1 MKKNIYRNLRGFT
14 MNCILFHVP
23 HSSSKIPTQYWDI
36 CIKDKQYI
44 KSTNVFLI
52 DYLTD
57 KLILNKCHKL
67 VFKYSRLFCDIE
79 KFKDDSKEIM
89 SKKRMGV
96 IYTRDCNN
104 TITIPNKN
112 YKS

>member
-1 MKKNIYRNLRGFT
+1 MNIISCSTF
-14 MNCILFHVP
+14 FF
-23 HSSSKIPTQYWDI
+23 KIPKKYWNI

-44 KSTNVFLI
+44 KSTNAFFC

-57 KLILNKCHKL
+57 KLIPNKCHKL

-89 SKKRMGV
+89 SKKGMGV
-96 IYTRDCNN
+96 IYTKDCNN
-104 TITIPNKN
+104 TVAIPNKN
-112 YKS
+112 YKRTHTMINIIIN

>member
-1 MKKNIYRNLRGFT
+1 MIKNIYRNLSGFT
-14 MNCILFHVP
+14 MNCILFHIP
-23 HSSSKIPTQYWDI
+23 YSSSKIPTQYWDI

-57 KLILNKCHKL
+57 KLIPNKCHKL